1 MCFYSQLSVSI
12 KISGCNVGPSLP
24 NFLPIWQQTNSVLA
38 GSSQINYCLRGLALC
53 SFSVEFH
60 LDRNSI
66 WSFSSV
72 DGSSVGLLMNWL
84 MNREN

>member
-24 NFLPIWQQTNSVLA
+24 NFLPIWQQTISVLA
-38 GSSQINYCLRGLALC
+38 GSSQINYCLRGLALS
-53 SFSVEFH
+53 SFSVKF
-60 LDRNSI
+60 RFS
-66 WSFSSV
+66 SFSSV
-72 DGSSVGLLMNWL
+72 DGSGLGLLMNWL

>member
-53 SFSVEFH
+53 DFISTKKIFGRSP
-60 LDRNSI
+60 LLMA
-66 WSFSSV
+66 
-72 DGSSVGLLMNWL
+72 GVGLLMNWL